1 MEGSRTAV
9 WVEEE
14 VEEEEE
20 EKNEEDVEEMMDG
33 WIGGEKKRRKEENSF
48 RGEGE
53 ADIREILALA
63 EAQELKAKLASA
75 GVEVEQL
82 KEEVRRLKEEQEA
95 NMAELITEHRQGLEE
110 ERQEREKERQ
120 EFEGR
125 LERLTLGGG
134 ATNREAELKRQLVK
148 REAAVGELRKQVAT
162 SYERPNYT

>member
-20 EKNEEDVEEMMDG
+20 NEEDVEEMMDG

-75 GVEVEQL
+75 GVEVVERGL
-82 KEEVRRLKEEQEA
+82 WWSQE
-95 NMAELITEHRQGLEE
+95 MAR
-110 ERQEREKERQ
+110 
-120 EFEGR
+120 
-125 LERLTLGGG
+125 
-134 ATNREAELKRQLVK
+134 
-148 REAAVGELRKQVAT
+148 
-162 SYERPNYT
+162 